1 MRSWW
6 PNREGGGWAATLCP
20 TPVRQSV
27 VGGFQFRHPLAK
39 RVPLVGDNPR
49 GIDQRLVIA
58 AKSPELFQDAVQGC
72 TQRRQLAAER
82 FVALFT
88 LSQLLPEQRVI
99 HDGSIISASR
109 KTSSAKRLRHRRD
122 FCVGAGACAPSYR
135 RTANL
140 LSGSHLVT
148 LTTLGSVQIDAADH
162 HRQRHAVDFDRQRSG
177 VPATGQLE
185 TPAFFAQT
193 TRPSR
198 SP

>member
-20 TPVRQSV
+20 TPVRQPV

-39 RVPLVGDNPR
+39 RVPLVGDYPR

-122 FCVGAGACAPSYR
+122 FCVGAGACASSHPKNNKPPIR
-135 RTANL
+135 RPPGNAY
-140 LSGSHLVT
+140 
-148 LTTLGSVQIDAADH
+148 DAWRCPDRRRRSSSPAS
-162 HRQRHAVDFDRQRSG
+162 RRRLQSSAQRGPRDWAVGNAR
-177 VPATGQLE
+177 VL
-185 TPAFFAQT
+185 
-193 TRPSR
+193 RPNY
-198 SP
+198 